1 MLRMMLYI
9 VLVCSVSITGSVV
22 FIFFQ
27 SSNQAKREVSSHVL
41 QLHEQAMQRLQ
52 QTFNGLDYMVKTVS
66 NDYAVQRLVE
76 GRVLQG
82 SADERG
88 LREYADFL
96 IREQTANLP
105 YLAEMCITFDSM
117 SYSICTKSQKG
128 AALLDQP
135 RPSMKKNER
144 SLAPLAKGEGQR
156 SGYNVVY
163 TVPLSDQTY
172 VVKGSVQLM
181 IELDRVM
188 KDIYGNMPLL
198 VNELTDSTGERI
210 YARTTADRLRTVD
223 LRIETLSQE
232 GTAVIPLQWRDDTY
246 ILQKRLELPGAI
258 WFSQIIVP
266 QSLEGEPAIGF
277 SQTLLLMLLLLLFVG
292 IVSAFLFR
300 HYFVKPLQLLRKLM
314 NRAELGDFQAYWVRH
329 SSREWNELGE
339 SYNQMLNRLE
349 ELIKQVKREESL
361 KKEAEME
368 ALQYQLN
375 PHFLYNTL
383 NTIKWVAKMH
393 HTPQIAEVVTSLV
406 RLLQASLGKK
416 GDFITVREEM
426 ELIRDYMDIQAFRY
440 GDKIRLESEVDPLAK
455 GCLVPRMIL
464 QPLIENAI
472 IHGLEPGRQEGWIR
486 IRIWL
491 EMERE
496 LLYCQVEDNGVGMVV
511 EEYGEMTGSGGS
523 GGGMR
528 ERMSGIGLRHIRE
541 KIKLYYGNGYT
552 MHITGKPRQGT
563 TIRLTMPV
571 HQSEEE

>member
-9 VLVCSVSITGSVV
+9 VLVCSVSIAGSVV

-27 SSNQAKREVSSHVL
+27 SSNQATREVSSHVL
-41 QLHEQAMQRLQ
+41 QLHEQSIQRLQ
-52 QTFNGLDYMVKTVS
+52 QTFNELDHMVSTVI

-76 GRVLQG
+76 GKAAQG
-82 SADERG
+82 SAEERG
-88 LREYADFL
+88 LREYIDFL
-96 IREQTANLP
+96 IREQTSHLP
-105 YLAEMCITFDSM
+105 YLAEMCITFDGM

-128 AALLDQP
+128 AALLDLP
-135 RPSMKKNER
+135 RPSLKKNER
-144 SLAPLAKGEGQR
+144 SLIPLADREGQR
-156 SGYNVVY
+156 SEYNVAY
-163 TVPLSDQTY
+163 TVPLSDQTH
-172 VVKGSVQLM
+172 VIKGSVQLM

-188 KDIYGNMPLL
+188 KDIYGNLPLL
-198 VNELTDSTGERI
+198 GNQLTDSSGALV
-210 YARTTADRLRTVD
+210 YARTAADQS
-223 LRIETLSQE
+223 IEPL
-232 GTAVIPLQWRDDTY
+232 GYDGAAIIPLQWKDRTY
-246 ILQKRLELPGAI
+246 ILQKRLDLPGAV
-258 WFSQIIVP
+258 WFSQITVP
-266 QSLEGEPAIGF
+266 QSLAGEQSNAF
-277 SQTLLLMLLLLLFVG
+277 SQIVLLVVLVLLTLSIF
-292 IVSAFLFR
+292 SALLFR
-300 HYFVKPLQLLRKLM
+300 HYFMKPLQMLRKLM
-314 NRAELGDFQAYWVRH
+314 NRAELGDFKAYWVRQ

-393 HTPQIAEVVTSLV
+393 RTPQIAEVVTSLV

-416 GDFITVREEM
+416 GDFITIREEM
-426 ELIRDYMDIQAFRY
+426 ELIRDYMEIQAFRY

-511 EEYGEMTGSGGS
+511 EEYGEQMGSGS
-523 GGGMR
+523 ISGGMR

-541 KIKLYYGNGYT
+541 KINLYYGNGYT
-552 MHITGKPRQGT
+552 MHITGKPQQGT